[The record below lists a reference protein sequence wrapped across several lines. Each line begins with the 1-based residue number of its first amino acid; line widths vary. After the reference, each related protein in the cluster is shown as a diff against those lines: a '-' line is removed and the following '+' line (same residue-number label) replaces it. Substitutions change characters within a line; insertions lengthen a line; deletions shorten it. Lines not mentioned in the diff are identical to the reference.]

1 MGNSK
6 KPEDSGGKG
15 GKKMLRNNMEAY
27 LRRTGQTAAD
37 AGVAA
42 RRAIAITRGG
52 VEAAESIRDR
62 VLTQRDAS
70 RAETAEAKDSVRA
83 ISLQMLEQKSPLAW
97 SRT

>member
-1 MGNSK
+1 MLK
-6 KPEDSGGKG
+6 K
-15 GKKMLRNNMEAY
+15 NMEAY

-52 VEAAESIRDR
+52 VEAAERIRDR
-62 VLTQRDAS
+62 ALTQRDPS

-83 ISLQMLEQKSPLAW
+83 LSSDARTEKSTQLGAGPQT
-97 SRT
+97 RV

>member
-42 RRAIAITRGG
+42 RRAIAITRGPG
-52 VEAAESIRDR
+52 LHAAGRESRGDC
-62 VLTQRDAS
+62 
-70 RAETAEAKDSVRA
+70 
-83 ISLQMLEQKSPLAW
+83 
-97 SRT
+97 